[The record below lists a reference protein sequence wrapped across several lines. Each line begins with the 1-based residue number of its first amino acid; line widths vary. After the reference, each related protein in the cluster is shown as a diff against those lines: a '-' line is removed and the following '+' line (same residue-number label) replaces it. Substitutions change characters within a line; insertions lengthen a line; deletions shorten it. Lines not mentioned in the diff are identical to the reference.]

1 MASPEPEES
10 WSNHI
15 HTHTPARTHT
25 RTHSHTG
32 ARRARLILAGAKKKK
47 NVYMYIYPR
56 LSDLCYFFFLFF
68 KGWIR
73 ALKNVA
79 GFGLAGGGAR
89 RARALLLSCAVRSAA
104 PGGPARPLV
113 RPRSL
118 VLPPPLH
125 GRAPP
130 RAPAAAPLRPPAS
143 PASAGVGSGPCACLP
158 RPLPSP
164 GVLVK
169 GRGRARA
176 GEGGGSQRPR
186 GRAKRGP
193 PPRDLPRRRRGRPH
207 GSPHAPGAACPARA
221 GGGAAS
227 NERATSPST
236 LPLSVNFGEFRSIG
250 GSGALAPGE
259 GKQFVEADRGPLA
272 APRAPPASQRP
283 RGPVAPVRQSQPRRL
298 GGRGDR
304 RGLGAGS
311 RAQHCHYLTQQE
323 QCWGGAARGGA
334 RCDRLSKLGIG
345 HLMRGKTRRGDKC
358 TLACGSLFRV
368 VERIRRNVFSLHK
381 I

>member
-1 MASPEPEES
+1 MLFFFPFLQRMDRSFKKCCRV
-10 WSNHI
+10 W
-15 HTHTPARTHT
+15 
-25 RTHSHTG
+25 
-32 ARRARLILAGAKKKK
+32 ARRR
-47 NVYMYIYPR
+47 
-56 LSDLCYFFFLFF
+56 
-68 KGWIR
+68 
-73 ALKNVA
+73 
-79 GFGLAGGGAR
+79 R
-89 RARALLLSCAVRSAA
+89 RAKGEGAFAELCSSIRGAGRPC
-104 PGGPARPLV
+104 PPARPPAV
-113 RPRSL
+113 ASAAAAAAAAAPWPR
-118 VLPPPLH
+118 
-125 GRAPP
+125 PP
-130 RAPAAAPLRPPAS
+130 RAPAAAPRRPPAS

-334 RCDRLSKLGIG
+334 RCDRLSKLG
-345 HLMRGKTRRGDKC
+345 T
-358 TLACGSLFRV
+358 F
-368 VERIRRNVFSLHK
+368 FF
-381 I
+381 